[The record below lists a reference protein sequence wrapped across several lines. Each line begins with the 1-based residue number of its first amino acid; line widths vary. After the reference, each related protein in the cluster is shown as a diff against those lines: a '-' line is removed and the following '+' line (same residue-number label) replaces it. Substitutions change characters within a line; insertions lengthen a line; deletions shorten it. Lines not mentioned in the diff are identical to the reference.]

1 MKSIE
6 EVLDEGRKICIEL
19 RDKIVKELPELD
31 MTYSNIQDSIF
42 DETECCAVLGLPE
55 FYCCGE
61 QCNFE
66 VDLAIEENSIG
77 KQVVNCSAYISGLN
91 SFNSYFSDTYEMF
104 NYDDIDKIVNAFF
117 VIIADWTKNIK
128 NKSYMVAF
136 NNPILKDSD
145 CIATK
150 VFDTMQGNISINDIK
165 KYNRYLPK
173 HIVACDSISI
183 VDGAIDQIAVIF
195 SAGVTDDSPDTSA
208 TVLAFRGFSNF
219 TDRAKAIIKR
229 DSEADGESFKI
240 IGLTDGETIND
251 LPIDIYA
258 KLRFCSDQLG
268 IDSTKYAGYTECN
281 SLSDFLLDDCG
292 AAYGYSAAVIVN
304 GEPSIQC

>member
-6 EVLDEGRKICIEL
+6 EVLEEGRKICIEL

-66 VDLAIEENSIG
+66 VDLNIEENSRG

-104 NYDDIDKIVNAFF
+104 KYDDIEKIVNTFF
-117 VIIADWTKNIK
+117 IIIEDWTKNIK
-128 NKSYMVAF
+128 KKSYMVVF
-136 NNPILKDSD
+136 NNPILNDSD

-150 VFDTMQGNISINDIK
+150 AFSTVQGNISIADIK
-165 KYNRYLPK
+165 KSNRYLPK
-173 HIVACDSISI
+173 HIVACDSVSI
-183 VDGAIDQIAVIF
+183 ADGAIDQIAVVF
-195 SAGVTDDSPDTSA
+195 SADVTDDSPDNGA
-208 TVLAFRGFSNF
+208 TILMFRGFSNF
-219 TDRAKAIIKR
+219 TDRAKEIITI
-229 DSEADGESFKI
+229 DSEQLK
-240 IGLTDGETIND
+240 LTELSNNETINN
-251 LPIDIYA
+251 LPIDIYT

-268 IDSTKYAGYTECN
+268 INSDKYAGYAECESVN
-281 SLSDFLLDDCG
+281 DFILDNFRSDYEF
-292 AAYGYSAAVIVN
+292 STTVIVN
-304 GEPSIQC
+304 GEPSI